1 LNNLSDVDW
10 DNSTDYQALWAECL
24 EYVKDKIPNHTY
36 ETWFQPIKAA
46 SMTNKEL
53 FLQVPNKFFYDWIES
68 HYKELLRQAL
78 KTITGNGID
87 INYSV
92 MLSDTTHHQNDKSKP
107 AVLSQN
113 TISQPIAKVTNKE
126 PRSGSGFLERGTKIN
141 INYTFDNFI
150 EGQNNQF
157 AKAAAV
163 AVANSP
169 GQTSFSPL
177 VIYGGTG
184 LGKTHLLQAIGN
196 EAMALGKAKRIAYVS
211 SDTFTLDFI
220 TAIQNNKS
228 TDFSKYYRS
237 VDMLLMD
244 DIQFF
249 QGKEST
255 QEQFF
260 HIFNDLYQHHS
271 QIVLTTDRPPME
283 LQGLQDRML
292 SRFQAGLTVDIQPP
306 DLETRI
312 AILQKKAEHGN
323 LDIPYKV
330 LEYLATNIRS
340 NIRELEGAM
349 IRLLAYSSLSQVD
362 IDISLTQKILRE
374 LGTGKP
380 TLSISI
386 EDIQKQVGKVYDI
399 NLDLMVGKSRKK
411 EIAEARMTAMYF
423 ARELTNLSLKN
434 IGLYFGGRDHST
446 VVHACKWVESRTE
459 KDEQFKRYIY
469 NVRQKI
475 ESKG

>member
-1 LNNLSDVDW
+1 MKNTIEENQM
-10 DNSTDYQALWAECL
+10 NSTDYQAVWAECL

-46 SMTNKEL
+46 SMTKDDL

-68 HYKELLRQAL
+68 HYKELMGQAI
-78 KTITGNGID
+78 KSATGDGMT

-92 MLSDTTHHQNDKSKP
+92 MLSDIPEEIKSDPSHTALNQTITPRIREKP
-107 AVLSQN
+107 KTEDSL
-113 TISQPIAKVTNKE
+113 T
-126 PRSGSGFLERGTKIN
+126 GSGFLERGTKIN

-150 EGQNNQF
+150 EGRNNQF

-177 VIYGGTG
+177 VIYGSTG

-196 EAMALGKAKRIAYVS
+196 EAMTLGKTKRIAYVS

-220 TAIQNNKS
+220 AAIQKNKS

-271 QIVLTTDRPPME
+271 QIVLTTDRPPMK

-312 AILQKKAEHGN
+312 AILQKKAEHDN

-349 IRLLAYSSLSQVD
+349 IRLLAYSSLLQVD

-374 LGTGKP
+374 IGTGKP

-446 VVHACKWVESRTE
+446 VVHACKWVESRTN
-459 KDEQFKRYIY
+459 KDEQYKRFIY
-469 NVRQKI
+469 NIRQKI
-475 ESKG
+475 ETKA